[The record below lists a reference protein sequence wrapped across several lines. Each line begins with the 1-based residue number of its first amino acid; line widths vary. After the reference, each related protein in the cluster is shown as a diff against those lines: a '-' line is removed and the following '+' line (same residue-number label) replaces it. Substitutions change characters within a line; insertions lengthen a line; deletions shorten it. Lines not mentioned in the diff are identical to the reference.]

1 MPRNNQLVRAANIS
15 GYCALLK
22 ELGYEPEKVL
32 RAANIDQHTLEK
44 IDLSTY
50 ITAQLESELLCAAT
64 RATGQEHFAAQLGCR
79 QQIEFLGLIA
89 PVITRSATPRQVLQ
103 KIMDMVL
110 LHFPNGIALTM
121 RCYGDISGISSRADT
136 YESRYA
142 AELAVA
148 QLIAVFRTLSSKK
161 WQPIQVKFAHSAP
174 ANITPFQAIFGGE
187 ILYGQPLN
195 ECLFS
200 STWLDQPIA
209 QSPTNLVA
217 VARQASHQLT
227 STTQNFQATVERL
240 ICVQL
245 PQGNCSADTIAEK
258 LAMHRRT
265 LHRKLQHCGTSFT
278 AILEDVRKDFA
289 QQQLLGGVTDMKEL
303 AKKLGY
309 ADQSAFLR
317 AFKRWNN
324 ITPLAW
330 KKKNNFVAQT

>member
-15 GYCALLK
+15 GYCGLLK

-32 RAANIDQHTLEK
+32 RAANIDEHALEK
-44 IDLSTY
+44 INLSTY
-50 ITAQLESELLCAAT
+50 ITAQLESELLRAAT
-64 RATGQEHFAAQLGCR
+64 KATGQEHFAAQLGSR

-89 PVITRSATPRQVLQ
+89 PIITRSATPRQVLQ

-110 LHFPNGIALTM
+110 LHFPNGIALKL
-121 RCYGDISGISSRADT
+121 RCYGDISGISSPADT

-142 AELAVA
+142 AELGVA
-148 QLIAVFRTLSSKK
+148 QLIAVFRTLSNKK
-161 WQPIQVKFAHSAP
+161 WRPTQVKLAHSAP
-174 ANITPFQAIFGGE
+174 TNISLFQAFFGDN
-187 ILYGQPLN
+187 ILYDQPLN

-200 STWLDQPIA
+200 RAWLDQPIS
-209 QSPTNLVA
+209 QTPTNLVA
-217 VARQASHQLT
+217 VARQASHQFT

-245 PQGNCSADTIAEK
+245 PLGNCSADTIADK

-265 LHRKLQHCGTSFT
+265 LHRKLQRCGTSFT
-278 AILEDVRKDFA
+278 AILEDVRKDYA
-289 QQQLLGGVTDMKEL
+289 QQQLLGGLTDMKEL

-330 KKKNNFVAQT
+330 KKQNNAVAKT